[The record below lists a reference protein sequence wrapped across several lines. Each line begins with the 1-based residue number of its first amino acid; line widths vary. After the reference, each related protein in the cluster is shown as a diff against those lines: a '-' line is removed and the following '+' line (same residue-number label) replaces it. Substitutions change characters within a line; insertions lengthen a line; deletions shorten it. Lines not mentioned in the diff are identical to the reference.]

1 MLLEVLNN
9 VFTIQIF
16 LFIIMGVF
24 TGICIGSLPGLT
36 ATMGVALVLPLTFG
50 MEATP
55 GILLLIGVYVGAIY
69 GGSISAILLRTPG
82 TPAAAATAL
91 DGYEFSKRGESGRAL
106 GISTISSFI
115 GGVVS
120 VMALWLIS
128 PQLAKL
134 ALRFNAPE
142 FFLLAV
148 FGLSIIASIS
158 GNSLAKGVLCG
169 GLGIALSFMGIDSIT
184 GYPRFTF
191 GNINLL
197 SGMSFIPVMIGLF
210 AMSQAFSTVENI
222 FTADEVSQ
230 KVTKVWPTRSD
241 WKVILK
247 TAPVS
252 GLIGTFIGIVP
263 GAGAEIGAFVSYSQA
278 KRFSKHPELFGTG
291 IPEGIAAPEGGNNGV
306 TGGALIPMLTMGV
319 PGDAVAAIL
328 IGALTVQGLQ
338 PGPLLFTEH
347 TTLVYSIF
355 LGMFI
360 ANVTMLILGLS
371 SLKFFVKILSIPK
384 SILTPMIFVL
394 CVVGSYAINTN
405 FFDVGIMLFF
415 GIIGYFMQKADV
427 SVSPAVLGL
436 ILGPMAESNFRRA
449 LLMSEG
455 SYSIFFASPI
465 AWVFLIL
472 TIFTLGMPYVTSFL
486 KARHKNIA

>member
-82 TPAAAATAL
+82 TPAAAATVL

>member
-82 TPAAAATAL
+82 TPAAAATVL

-355 LGMFI
+355 LGMFV

>member
-1 MLLEVLNN
+1 MLIEVLTN
-9 VFTIQIF
+9 VFTFQIF
-16 LFIIMGVF
+16 MFIILGVF
-24 TGICIGSLPGLT
+24 TGICIGALPGLT

-82 TPAAAATAL
+82 TPAAAATVL

-120 VMALWLIS
+120 VIALWLIS

-134 ALRFNAPE
+134 ALRFSAPE
-142 FFLLAV
+142 FFLLAI

-158 GNSLAKGVLCG
+158 GNSLAKGVMCG
-169 GLGIALSFMGIDSIT
+169 ALGISLSFIGIDSIT

-191 GNINLL
+191 NNINLL

-210 AMSQAFSTVENI
+210 AMSQAFSTVETI
-222 FTADEVSQ
+222 FTPDQVSQ
-230 KVTKVWPTRSD
+230 KVSKVWPTKSD

-247 TAPVS
+247 TAPIS
-252 GLIGTFIGIVP
+252 GVIGTFIGIVP

-278 KRFSKHPELFGTG
+278 KRMSKHPERFGTG
-291 IPEGIAAPEGGNNGV
+291 IPEGIAAPEAGNNGV

-338 PGPLLFTEH
+338 PGPLLFIDH
-347 TTLVYSIF
+347 KVLVYSIF
-355 LGMFI
+355 LGMFV

-371 SLKFFVKILSIPK
+371 SLKLFVKVLSVPK
-384 SILTPMIFVL
+384 AILTPMIFIL
-394 CVVGSYAINTN
+394 CVVGSYAINTS
-405 FFDVGIMLFF
+405 FFDVGVMLAF
-415 GIIGYFMQKADV
+415 GILGYFLQKVDF

-436 ILGPMAESNFRRA
+436 ILGPMAEANFRRA

-455 SYSIFFASPI
+455 SFSIFFESII
-465 AWVFLIL
+465 AWVFVILIF
-472 TIFTLGMPYVTSFL
+472 FTLGMPYITKQL
-486 KARHKNIA
+486 KKKRLAKV

>member
-1 MLLEVLNN
+1 MLIEVLTN
-9 VFTIQIF
+9 VFTFEIF
-16 LFIIMGVF
+16 MFIILGVF

-82 TPAAAATAL
+82 TPAAAATVL

-106 GISTISSFI
+106 GISTVSSFL

-120 VMALWLIS
+120 VIALWLIS

-134 ALRFNAPE
+134 ALRFSAPE

-158 GNSLAKGVLCG
+158 GNSLAKGVRCG
-169 GLGIALSFMGIDSIT
+169 ALGVSLSFIGIDSIT

-191 GNINLL
+191 NNINLL

-222 FTADEVSQ
+222 FTPDEVSQ
-230 KVTKVWPTRSD
+230 KVSKVWPTKAD
-241 WKVILK
+241 WKIILK
-247 TAPVS
+247 TAPFS
-252 GLIGTFIGIVP
+252 GVIGTVIGIVP

-278 KRFSKHPELFGTG
+278 KRMSKHPELFGTG

-355 LGMFI
+355 LGMFV
-360 ANVTMLILGLS
+360 ANVTMLVLGLS
-371 SLKFFVKILSIPK
+371 SLKLFVKVLSVPK
-384 SILTPMIFVL
+384 AILTLMIFIL
-394 CVVGSYAINTN
+394 CVVGSYAINTS
-405 FFDVGIMLFF
+405 FFDVGVMLFF
-415 GIIGYFMQKADV
+415 GILGYFLQKVDF
-427 SVSPAVLGL
+427 SVSPTVLGL
-436 ILGPMAESNFRRA
+436 ILGPMAEANFRRA

-455 SYSIFFASPI
+455 SYSIFFESII
-465 AWVFLIL
+465 AWVFVALI
-472 TIFTLGMPYVTSFL
+472 IFTLVVPYLTALL
-486 KARHKNIA
+486 KKRNHKTA

>member
-1 MLLEVLNN
+1 MLIEVLTN
-9 VFTIQIF
+9 VFTFQIF
-16 LFIIMGVF
+16 MFIILGVF
-24 TGICIGSLPGLT
+24 TGICIGALPGLT

-82 TPAAAATAL
+82 TPAAAATVL

-120 VMALWLIS
+120 VIALWLIS

-134 ALRFNAPE
+134 ALRFSAPE
-142 FFLLAV
+142 FFLLAI

-158 GNSLAKGVLCG
+158 GNSLAKGVMCG
-169 GLGIALSFMGIDSIT
+169 ALGISLSFIGIDSIT

-191 GNINLL
+191 NNINLL

-210 AMSQAFSTVENI
+210 AMSQAFSTVETI
-222 FTADEVSQ
+222 FTPDQVSQ
-230 KVTKVWPTRSD
+230 KVSKVWPTKSD

-247 TAPVS
+247 TAPIS
-252 GLIGTFIGIVP
+252 GVIGTFIGIVP

-278 KRFSKHPELFGTG
+278 KRMSKHPELFGTG
-291 IPEGIAAPEGGNNGV
+291 IPEGIAAPEAGNNGV

-338 PGPLLFTEH
+338 PGPLLFIDH
-347 TTLVYSIF
+347 KVLVYSIF
-355 LGMFI
+355 LGMFV

-371 SLKFFVKILSIPK
+371 SLKLFVKVLSVPK
-384 SILTPMIFVL
+384 AILTPMIFIL
-394 CVVGSYAINTN
+394 CVVGSYAINTS
-405 FFDVGIMLFF
+405 FFDVGVMLAF
-415 GIIGYFMQKADV
+415 GILGYFLQKVDF

-436 ILGPMAESNFRRA
+436 ILGPMAEANFRRA

-455 SYSIFFASPI
+455 SFSIFFESII
-465 AWVFLIL
+465 AWVFVILIF
-472 TIFTLGMPYVTSFL
+472 FTLGMPYITKQL
-486 KARHKNIA
+486 KKKRLAKV